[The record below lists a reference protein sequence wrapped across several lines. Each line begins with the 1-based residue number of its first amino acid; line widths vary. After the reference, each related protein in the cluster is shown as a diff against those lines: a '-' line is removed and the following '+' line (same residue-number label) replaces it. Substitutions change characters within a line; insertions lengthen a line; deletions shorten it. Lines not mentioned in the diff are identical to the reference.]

1 MLIAPTEG
9 IKNNATAVKGEQV
22 HSTQTSAPIG
32 LKQWDNFAV
41 QRLPFYDNIW
51 APNPQ
56 ELQVLSFKYIRRE
69 EQVF

>member
-1 MLIAPTEG
+1 M
-9 IKNNATAVKGEQV
+9 

-32 LKQWDNFAV
+32 LKQCDNFAV
-41 QRLPFYDNIW
+41 QRLPYYDNIW